1 MTTEAAA
8 LTAGRAMAEARM
20 QESIRLSHPGP
31 DVYDPVTGETTTSST
46 LLYTGKAQVKP
57 LQSMPEDVQAG
68 QREAV
73 LMRYEVKLPFAA
85 VPAAPVLPGD
95 TATVDTSPD
104 PRMPGL
110 VLHVTG
116 VAYSATAT
124 AWRISAE
131 DRS

>member
-8 LTAGRAMAEARM
+8 LAAGRAMAEARM
-20 QESIRLSHPGP
+20 RETGRLARPGP
-31 DVYDPVTGETTTSST
+31 DVYDPVTGETTTAST
-46 LLYTGKAQVKP
+46 PLYTGKAQVKP
-57 LQSMPEDVQAG
+57 TQAMPEGVQAE
-68 QREAV
+68 QREVV
-73 LMRYEVKLPFAA
+73 LMRYEIKLPFAA
-85 VPAAPVLPGD
+85 VPAGPVRPGD
-95 TATVDTSPD
+95 TFTVDTSPD

-131 DRS
+131 VRS

>member
-8 LTAGRAMAEARM
+8 LAAGRAMAEARM
-20 QESIRLSHPGP
+20 RETGRLSRPGP

-46 LLYTGKAQVKP
+46 LLYTGRAQVKP
-57 LQSMPEDVQAG
+57 AQAMPEDVQAE
-68 QREAV
+68 QREVV
-73 LMRYEVKLPFAA
+73 LMRYEIRLPFSA
-85 VPAAPVLPGD
+85 VPAAPVRPGD
-95 TATVDTSPD
+95 TFGVDTSPD

-110 VLHVTG
+110 VLRVTG